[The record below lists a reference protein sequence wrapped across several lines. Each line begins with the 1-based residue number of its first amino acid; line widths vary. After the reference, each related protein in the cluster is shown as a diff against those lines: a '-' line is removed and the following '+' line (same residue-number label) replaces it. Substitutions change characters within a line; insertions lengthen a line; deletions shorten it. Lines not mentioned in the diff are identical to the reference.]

1 MLILNNYFSLT
12 SVSHHHS
19 SNKRVS
25 FENNFQRLLVVLN
38 SIINDNFY
46 LSKPMQR
53 ALLINHY
60 TIFKNEMNQTQI
72 CSDRLKQ
79 LLTDLKNFMLNPV
92 NSPTKNSNLKLDELF
107 FEINRFEILLELT
120 NSIQNIYEN
129 SDSEN
134 TYIGDR
140 DFEGT
145 QFQMD

>member
-1 MLILNNYFSLT
+1 
-12 SVSHHHS
+12 
-19 SNKRVS
+19 
-25 FENNFQRLLVVLN
+25 
-38 SIINDNFY
+38 
-46 LSKPMQR
+46 MQR

-60 TIFKNEMNQTQI
+60 TIFNNEMKQTQI